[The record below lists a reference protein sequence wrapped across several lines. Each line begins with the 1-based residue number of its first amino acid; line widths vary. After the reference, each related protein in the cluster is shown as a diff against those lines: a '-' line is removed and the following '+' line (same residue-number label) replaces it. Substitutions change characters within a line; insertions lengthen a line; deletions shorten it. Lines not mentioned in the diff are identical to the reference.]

1 MDIPFAYSSS
11 SMVGSPLFDH
21 GDFASIVD
29 AKIFPSTPQ
38 DKKSSDL
45 KVKKEAHGRTCMDD

>member
-1 MDIPFAYSSS
+1 
-11 SMVGSPLFDH
+11 MVGSPLFDH
-21 GDFASIVD
+21 GDFTSIAD

-45 KVKKEAHGRTCMDD
+45 KVKKEAKGRTCMDD